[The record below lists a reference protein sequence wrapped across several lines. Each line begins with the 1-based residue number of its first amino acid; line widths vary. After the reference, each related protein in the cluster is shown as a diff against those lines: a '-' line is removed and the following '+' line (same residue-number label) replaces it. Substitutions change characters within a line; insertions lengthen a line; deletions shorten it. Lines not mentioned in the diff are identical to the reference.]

1 MQLTVQ
7 GKQMDVG
14 DALRTHVSDRLED
27 INRKFF
33 NHATDATV
41 TFSKEGHGHGVINSH
56 VHIRVG
62 KNIVVMADSE
72 AGDAYGAFEKT
83 AEKVTTQLR
92 RYKNRLRN
100 HHEKMQAAEQ
110 EIMHARDFV
119 ISETEEEQDETA
131 EVKDAAPII
140 IAEMTTAIQTL
151 SVSEAVMR
159 MDLAHLSALLFRNA
173 SHGELNMVYRR
184 PDGNVGWIDPSSGL
198 KKQQKAPANTS
209 QKAGGQK
216 SKAKPA
222 AKAKP
227 KAKAPAKKAATKAK
241 PKSAVKAQPKK
252 AAAKKAAPKA
262 KAKPK
267 AKKRA

>member
-14 DALRTHVSDRLED
+14 DALRTHVTERIED

-56 VHIRVG
+56 VQIRVG
-62 KNIVVMADSE
+62 KNITVMATAE

-92 RYKNRLRN
+92 KYKNRLRS
-100 HHEKMQAAEQ
+100 HHDKMQAAENN
-110 EIMHARDFV
+110 IMHAADFV
-119 ISETEEEQDETA
+119 IAEDEHDEEF
-131 EVKDAAPII
+131 VPSKNAAPAI
-140 IAEMTTAIQTL
+140 IAEMMTPIQTM

-159 MDLAHLSALLFRNA
+159 MDLLHQNALLFQNA
-173 SHGELNMVYRR
+173 SHGELNLVYRR
-184 PDGNVGWIDPSSGL
+184 PDGNVGWIDPSLSIGKAAGT
-198 KKQQKAPANTS
+198 KKAANTS
-209 QKAGGQK
+209 
-216 SKAKPA
+216 
-222 AKAKP
+222 
-227 KAKAPAKKAATKAK
+227 KK
-241 PKSAVKAQPKK
+241 
-252 AAAKKAAPKA
+252 PKA

-267 AKKRA
+267 TAAKKPKAKSAPKKPAAKGKPKLKAVPKSKAKVKKRA

>member
-119 ISETEEEQDETA
+119 VADHKEEQDETEA
-131 EVKDAAPII
+131 KDAAPII

-159 MDLAHLSALLFRNA
+159 MDLAHSSALLFRNA

-198 KKQQKAPANTS
+198 KKKEQ
-209 QKAGGQK
+209 
-216 SKAKPA
+216 
-222 AKAKP
+222 
-227 KAKAPAKKAATKAK
+227 
-241 PKSAVKAQPKK
+241 
-252 AAAKKAAPKA
+252 
-262 KAKPK
+262 
-267 AKKRA
+267 